1 MIGFTPQLCWAHWV
15 GFDAMRYSQL
25 ALVLTCL
32 VKSYLATERY
42 GGPMLVHLV
51 INVGRFG
58 NNASPQKKHWNGA
71 RPTTN
76 LVRCWTPL
84 SGGRTL
90 LKCTK
95 TKSNVQQRTRFV
107 VGRAFWW
114 SVEIL
119 LIKAVLVS
127 PSEFGGYLGLFETF
141 DQLSPIQQHL
151 PPKNISK

>member
-1 MIGFTPQLCWAHWV
+1 
-15 GFDAMRYSQL
+15 
-25 ALVLTCL
+25 
-32 VKSYLATERY
+32 
-42 GGPMLVHLV
+42 MLVHLV

-76 LVRCWTPL
+76 LVRYWTPL

-127 PSEFGGYLGLFETF
+127 PSEFGGYLGLFETLAKRWLPARVF
-141 DQLSPIQQHL
+141 HGPFGGYGGPMLGHL
-151 PPKNISK
+151 RVYVGRFGSYLWFFERFLELLWVEKIAF